1 MGRDGGKTVGGW
13 KRGSN
18 WVIREAIARMAET
31 EEGVWFE
38 GNSAANRQMWKKI
51 PWSGEEL
58 RLHNL

>member
-38 GNSAANRQMWKKI
+38 GNSAANRQMWKNM
-51 PWSGEEL
+51 
-58 RLHNL
+58 H